1 MMELKMTII
10 NLIKNIKETRT
21 MMRRE
26 MEDIKKKKDTNV
38 TCTAEKTTISETRN
52 ALYGINSR

>member
-1 MMELKMTII
+1 MMELKVTII

-26 MEDIKKKKDTNV
+26 MEDLKKKK
-38 TCTAEKTTISETRN
+38 KTQM
-52 ALYGINSR
+52 